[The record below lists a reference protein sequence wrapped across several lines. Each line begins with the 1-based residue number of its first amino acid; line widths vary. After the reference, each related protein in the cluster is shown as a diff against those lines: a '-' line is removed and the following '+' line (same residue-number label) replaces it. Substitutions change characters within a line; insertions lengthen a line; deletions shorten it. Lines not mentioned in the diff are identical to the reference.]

1 MKNRRFLANAKQA
14 SFFHGGEGGF
24 SYFVGEVDLNA
35 VIFKKRLVERIA
47 RIEFLLQIGA
57 KANRNVS
64 AFDTE
69 GNGIREAYPAK
80 HEHLFRRRKMESSLD
95 LRRRILA
102 LESKHTRTGL
112 GAASAHFFA
121 KRKHLAKILFELG
134 TGDKSSLAA
143 LAVCNAHAAKG
154 FQSMA
159 CRHAADTHAFGNF
172 LFGGNGLA
180 DFECAGANLFQQA
193 LLDLVVQRD
202 DAFSIESE
210 LAHGCSSC
218 IDDWTY
224 IAEGEWCQADF
235 TDEANSFHFS
245 GDRRHQSQLE
255 PVLQSRRK
263 RAMSEALPI
272 GEAVLEVISNDGA
285 KRYVRVTQ
293 TPFFIGRGAETGN
306 HLQLNDRRISRNC
319 AAIVSEAN
327 KFYIEDRGQRRG
339 LYVNGEK
346 VESRE
351 LQHGDAITFGLEDS
365 YEIIYRSSETSG
377 DDSIPMFLTRIEH
390 MTSTDQSSGGLN
402 KLNLLLEA
410 TTLLHSQL
418 PLDSVLGKMLDHA
431 ISVTNADRGLLL
443 ETNQAGQLGVRL
455 ARRNGGM
462 RLPPE
467 SLSPSQTAIQMALKQ
482 QAAVIT
488 EDLAQA
494 EMNLQEAQ
502 SIVSQG
508 LRSVVVIPLYSVT
521 RASSDESLVDVVRG
535 QFLGV
540 VYLDSRKPAAFSRL
554 DRQILDALAADAA
567 GTLDN
572 ARLVERERE
581 RQRLEQ
587 EINIAR
593 DIQQALLPRAL
604 RKYPYLDVKGC
615 NFPCLSVGGDYFDVF
630 PMGDGRT
637 AFLIADVSGKGLG
650 AALLTTMLQGALSG
664 LTLGYDPARVFTHIN
679 RFLCDHA
686 EVGRYATMFFGVMD
700 GGGHMEFINA
710 GHPSPYLI
718 RNGKAETPFTEGS
731 YPVGLVPEAEY
742 TAACLKLEPG
752 DTLVLFSDGVT
763 EAMDPDD
770 EMFGMPR
777 LAEVLNDKND
787 VPLDHLQK
795 CVLEAVENFVRGAR
809 QADDLTMLLVRY
821 QAASKDVMTD
831 TDAPSTSS
839 AVA

>member
-1 MKNRRFLANAKQA
+1 
-14 SFFHGGEGGF
+14 
-24 SYFVGEVDLNA
+24 
-35 VIFKKRLVERIA
+35 
-47 RIEFLLQIGA
+47 
-57 KANRNVS
+57 
-64 AFDTE
+64 
-69 GNGIREAYPAK
+69 
-80 HEHLFRRRKMESSLD
+80 
-95 LRRRILA
+95 
-102 LESKHTRTGL
+102 
-112 GAASAHFFA
+112 
-121 KRKHLAKILFELG
+121 
-134 TGDKSSLAA
+134 
-143 LAVCNAHAAKG
+143 
-154 FQSMA
+154 
-159 CRHAADTHAFGNF
+159 
-172 LFGGNGLA
+172 
-180 DFECAGANLFQQA
+180 
-193 LLDLVVQRD
+193 
-202 DAFSIESE
+202 
-210 LAHGCSSC
+210 
-218 IDDWTY
+218 
-224 IAEGEWCQADF
+224 
-235 TDEANSFHFS
+235 
-245 GDRRHQSQLE
+245 
-255 PVLQSRRK
+255 
-263 RAMSEALPI
+263 MSEAPPI
-272 GEAVLEVISNDGA
+272 MEAVLEVHSNDGA

-327 KFYIEDRGQRRG
+327 KFYVEDRGQRRG
-339 LYVNGEK
+339 LFVNGEK

-351 LQHGDAITFGLEDS
+351 LQAGDIISFGLEDS
-365 YEIIYRSSETSG
+365 YEIIFRSSETSG
-377 DDSIPMFLTRIEH
+377 DESIPMFLTRIEH
-390 MTSTDQSSGGLN
+390 MTSTDQSTGGLN

-443 ETNQAGQLGVRL
+443 EADHNGKLTVRL
-455 ARRNGGM
+455 ARKNGGM

-494 EMNLQEAQ
+494 EMDLQAAQ
-502 SIVSQG
+502 SIVAQG
-508 LRSVVVIPLYSVT
+508 LRAVVVIPLYSVT
-521 RASSDESLVDVVRG
+521 RANSDESLMDIRRG

-540 VYLDSRKPAAFSRL
+540 VYLDSRRPAAFSKL

-593 DIQQALLPRAL
+593 DIQQALLPRGF
-604 RKYPYLDVKGC
+604 KDYPHMDVSGC

-630 PMGDGRT
+630 PIGDGRT

-664 LTLGYDPARVFTHIN
+664 MTLGADPARVFNHIN

-700 GGGHMEFINA
+700 AQGHLEFINA
-710 GHPSPYLI
+710 GHPSPFLI
-718 RNGKAETPFTEGS
+718 RRGKAEMPFTEGS

-752 DTLVLFSDGVT
+752 DTLVLYSDGVT

-770 EMFGMPR
+770 EMFGMER
-777 LAEVLNDKND
+777 FAEVLTDRGD
-787 VPLDHLQK
+787 VPLEHLQK
-795 CVLEAVENFVRGAR
+795 VVLEAVENFVRGAR
-809 QADDLTMLLVRY
+809 QADDLTLLLVRF
-821 QAASKDVMTD
+821 QAKNALVD
-831 TDAPSTSS
+831 TDAPSASS

>member
-1 MKNRRFLANAKQA
+1 VDRNA
-14 SFFHGGEGGF
+14 
-24 SYFVGEVDLNA
+24 
-35 VIFKKRLVERIA
+35 RL
-47 RIEFLLQIGA
+47 
-57 KANRNVS
+57 
-64 AFDTE
+64 
-69 GNGIREAYPAK
+69 
-80 HEHLFRRRKMESSLD
+80 RK
-95 LRRRILA
+95 
-102 LESKHTRTGL
+102 
-112 GAASAHFFA
+112 
-121 KRKHLAKILFELG
+121 
-134 TGDKSSLAA
+134 
-143 LAVCNAHAAKG
+143 
-154 FQSMA
+154 
-159 CRHAADTHAFGNF
+159 THATH
-172 LFGGNGLA
+172 
-180 DFECAGANLFQQA
+180 CGATT
-193 LLDLVVQRD
+193 R
-202 DAFSIESE
+202 
-210 LAHGCSSC
+210 
-218 IDDWTY
+218 
-224 IAEGEWCQADF
+224 
-235 TDEANSFHFS
+235 
-245 GDRRHQSQLE
+245 
-255 PVLQSRRK
+255 VLQSPRK
-263 RAMSEALPI
+263 TAMPEAIPI
-272 GEAVLEVISNDGA
+272 AEAVLEVIANDGG

-346 VESRE
+346 TESRE
-351 LQHGDAITFGLEDS
+351 LQHGDVITFGVEDS

-377 DDSIPMFLTRIEH
+377 DESIPMFLTRIEH
-390 MTSTDQSSGGLN
+390 MTSSDQSSGGLN

-443 ETNQAGQLGVRL
+443 EANEAGQLNVRL

-467 SLSPSQTAIQMALKQ
+467 SLSPSRTAIQMALKQ

-494 EMNLQEAQ
+494 EMGLQEAQ
-502 SIVSQG
+502 SIVAQG
-508 LRSVVVIPLYSVT
+508 LRAVVVIPLYSVT

-540 VYLDSRKPAAFSRL
+540 VYLDSRRPAAFSKL

-630 PMGDGRT
+630 PMSDGRT

-664 LTLGYDPARVFTHIN
+664 LTLGYDPALVFNHIN

-686 EVGRYATMFFGVMD
+686 EVGRYATMFFGVTD
-700 GGGHMEFINA
+700 RNGHMEFINA

-742 TAACLKLEPG
+742 AAACLKLEPG

-763 EAMDPDD
+763 EAMDPEN

-777 LAEVLNDKND
+777 LAEVLHDKND
-787 VPLDHLQK
+787 VPLEHLQK
-795 CVLEAVENFVRGAR
+795 CILESVENFVRGAR

-821 QAASKDVMTD
+821 QVTEKDALSD
-831 TDAPSTSS
+831 SDAPPASS
-839 AVA
+839 AIA